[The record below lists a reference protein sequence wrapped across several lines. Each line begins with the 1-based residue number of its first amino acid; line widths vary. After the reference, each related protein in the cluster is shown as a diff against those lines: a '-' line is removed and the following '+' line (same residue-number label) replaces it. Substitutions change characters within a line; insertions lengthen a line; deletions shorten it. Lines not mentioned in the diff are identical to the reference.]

1 MAKNINVLLA
11 IKDQFTAPLKK
22 ATKSTKDMQRQL
34 DKARNK
40 VKAFTN
46 SIKNSMKT
54 VAKWGA
60 IGLGALTAATGLFV
74 KQSLDAAKDKL
85 KADKMLEATMK
96 RNNIFSEERM
106 QALKSEASAL
116 QDLGVVGDDVTLA
129 GAGQLAMYKLN
140 YEQIK
145 KTMPILSDMVAKEK
159 GLNGTQEDAIAMA
172 DVIGKA
178 MNGQVKGLQN
188 FGVSLTEA
196 EKKLF
201 KTMKTE
207 QKLDFIVNKVNKS
220 IGGTA
225 KALRET
231 DEGKISSMKGAWG
244 DMQAELGKKLMPYL
258 GQLAEWFHGK
268 IPQIQDLILGTA
280 DKVAE
285 LIQKAQPYIEQF
297 KNLIGSIWEKA
308 GPALQEFGNIL
319 LDGAETAIG
328 IAQSIIENWDR
339 LSPIFYTVVGALAAY
354 KTVMFISTGYTWA
367 MIGAMKVKAVWDSLQ
382 IARTSGMTT
391 AQWALNAAMN
401 ANPIGILITGIA
413 ALVGAGWLLYK
424 NWDLVKNKVSELWKK
439 LDNNPLGR
447 LIKWFLK
454 FGTPI
459 GWIVR
464 SVIYLYK
471 NFDTLKAKAIELW
484 EGLKANT
491 LDLVTGAVDWFKIKI
506 NEAGNIVALVKDK
519 FLEFCKYIETGFL
532 KTLDMILHP
541 IDTAKNAIGGLID
554 KLKFWNKEEAKDKVL
569 TITEIKEAKEKVNR
583 IFEDKVIKRN
593 TDIPVISKENVEKGK
608 IENKGKQKNDHAPT
622 KIPTEIKDKKPRNA
636 LGTSYFKGGGITGIN
651 EGGRNETAILPSGT
665 KILSHEESKTFEEK
679 SNTGKQVIIKEV
691 ENKRNS
697 DKKIEVHIH
706 INGNFI
712 GEREHM
718 EKYAEYTCK
727 KVIAAVNNT

>member
-178 MNGQVKGLQN
+178 MTGKTKGLLKY
-188 FGVSLTEA
+188 GVQLTEA
-196 EKKLF
+196 EEKLF
-201 KTMKTE
+201 KTMKAE

-231 DEGKISSMKGAWG
+231 DEGKIISMKGAWG
-244 DMQAELGKKLMPYL
+244 DMQAELGKKLIPYL

-308 GPALQEFGNIL
+308 GPALQEFGNVL
-319 LDGAETAIG
+319 LGGAETAIG
-328 IAQSIIENWDR
+328 IAQSIIENWER
-339 LSPIFYTVVGALAAY
+339 LSPVVYGVVGALAAY
-354 KTVMFISTGYTWA
+354 KTVVLIQAAATTIA
-367 MIGAMKVKAVWDSLQ
+367 AAAMKRKLVWDNLQLLMTGNLTLAQFKLNTAMSL
-382 IARTSGMTT
+382 
-391 AQWALNAAMN
+391 
-401 ANPIGILITGIA
+401 NPIGILIGGIA
-413 ALVGAGWLLYK
+413 ALVGVGWLLYK
-424 NWDLVKNKVSELWKK
+424 NWDLVKSKVSEFWKK
-439 LDNNPLGR
+439 LDNNPIGKLF
-447 LIKWFLK
+447 KWFLRLTFPIILLIENFQLIKEKVLNFWGVLKEK
-454 FGTPI
+454 FIPI
-459 GWIVR
+459 
-464 SVIYLYK
+464 LE
-471 NFDTLKAKAIELW
+471 AIS
-484 EGLKANT
+484 N
-491 LDLVTGAVDWFKIKI
+491 
-506 NEAGNIVALVKDK
+506 
-519 FLEFCKYIETGFL
+519 
-532 KTLDMILHP
+532 P
-541 IDTAKNAIGGLID
+541 IDTAKKAIGGLID
-554 KLKFWNKEEAKDKVL
+554 KLKFWNKADVKEKNMD
-569 TITEIKEAKEKVNR
+569 ITENKTTVSSIKTVGRK
-583 IFEDKVIKRN
+583 
-593 TDIPVISKENVEKGK
+593 
-608 IENKGKQKNDHAPT
+608 
-622 KIPTEIKDKKPRNA
+622 A
-636 LGTSYFKGGGITGIN
+636 LGTSYFKGGITGVN
-651 EGGRNETAILPSGT
+651 EGGRKETAILPAGT
-665 KILSHEESKTFEEK
+665 KILSHEESKKTF
-679 SNTGKQVIIKEV
+679 
-691 ENKRNS
+691 NKS
-697 DKKIEVHIH
+697 DKKMEIHIH
-706 INGNFI
+706 VSGNFI
-712 GEREHM
+712 GEKEHM
-718 EKYAEYTCK
+718 ERYAEYTGK
-727 KVIAAVNNT
+727 KVIAAINNM

>member
-60 IGLGALTAATGLFV
+60 IGLGALTAATGLFI

-201 KTMKTE
+201 KTMKAE

-319 LDGAETAIG
+319 LNGAETAIG

-354 KTVMFISTGYTWA
+354 KTVVLIQAAATTIA
-367 MIGAMKVKAVWDSLQ
+367 AAAMKRKLVWDNLQLLMTGNLTLAQFKLNTAMSL
-382 IARTSGMTT
+382 
-391 AQWALNAAMN
+391 
-401 ANPIGILITGIA
+401 NPIGILIAGIA
-413 ALVGAGWLLYK
+413 ALVGVGWLLYK

-439 LDNNPLGR
+439 LDDNPLGK
-447 LIKWFLK
+447 LFKWFLRISFPIILLIENFQLIKEKVLNFWGVLKEK
-454 FGTPI
+454 FIPI
-459 GWIVR
+459 
-464 SVIYLYK
+464 LE
-471 NFDTLKAKAIELW
+471 AIS
-484 EGLKANT
+484 N
-491 LDLVTGAVDWFKIKI
+491 
-506 NEAGNIVALVKDK
+506 
-519 FLEFCKYIETGFL
+519 
-532 KTLDMILHP
+532 P
-541 IDTAKNAIGGLID
+541 IDTAKKAIGGLID
-554 KLKFWNKEEAKDKVL
+554 KLKFWDKTDPKDKSINISE
-569 TITEIKEAKEKVNR
+569 TTTSTTSKN
-583 IFEDKVIKRN
+583 
-593 TDIPVISKENVEKGK
+593 PVVSKPGRK
-608 IENKGKQKNDHAPT
+608 
-622 KIPTEIKDKKPRNA
+622 A
-636 LGTSYFKGGGITGIN
+636 LGTSYFKGGTTGIN
-651 EGGRNETAILPSGT
+651 EGGRSETAILPSGT
-665 KILSHEESKTFEEK
+665 KILSHEESKK
-679 SNTGKQVIIKEV
+679 ISN
-691 ENKRNS
+691 NN
-697 DKKIEVHIH
+697 DKKVEIHIH
-706 INGNFI
+706 LSGNFI
-712 GEREHM
+712 GEKEHM
-718 EKYAEYTCK
+718 ERYAEYTGK
-727 KVIAAVNNT
+727 KVIAAINNM

>member
-22 ATKSTKDMQRQL
+22 ATKSTRDMQRQL

-60 IGLGALTAATGLFV
+60 IGLGTLTAGAVAFAKGSV
-74 KQSLDAAKDKL
+74 DIAKDQVRIEKI
-85 KADKMLEATMK
+85 LEENMK
-96 RNNIFSEERM
+96 RTSKASSM
-106 QALKSEASAL
+106 QIQAIKDEASAL
-116 QDLGVVGDDVTLA
+116 QGLGIVGDEVALA
-129 GAGQLAMYKLN
+129 GAAQLAVYGLKS
-140 YEQIK
+140 EQIK
-145 KTMPILSDMVAKEK
+145 KLMPNLNDMLAKEK
-159 GLNGTQEDAIAMA
+159 GLNGTQEDSIAMA

-178 MNGQVKGLQN
+178 LAGKTKGLLKY
-188 FGVSLTEA
+188 GVQLTEA
-196 EKKLF
+196 EEKVF
-201 KTMKTE
+201 KTMKAE
-207 QKLDFIVNKVNKS
+207 QRMNLISKKLTAS
-220 IGGTA
+220 IGGTN

-231 DEGKISSMKGAWG
+231 DEGKIVAAKNAWG
-244 DMQAELGKKLMPYL
+244 DMREELGKKLLPYL
-258 GQLAEWFHGK
+258 GKFAEWFETK
-268 IPQIQDLILGTA
+268 IPDIQNFILGVA

-319 LDGAETAIG
+319 LDGAEKAIG
-328 IAQSIIENWDR
+328 VAQWIVENWER
-339 LSPIFYTVVGALAAY
+339 VSPIFYTVVGALVAY

-391 AQWALNAAMN
+391 AQWALNTAMN
-401 ANPIGILITGIA
+401 ANPIGILIGGIA

-459 GWIVR
+459 GWVAR

-471 NFDTLKAKAIELW
+471 NFDTLKAKTIELW

-491 LDLVTGAVDWFKIKI
+491 LDLVAGAVDWLKIKI
-506 NEAGNIVALVKDK
+506 DEAGNIVALVKDK

-554 KLKFWNKEEAKDKVL
+554 KLKFWNKEEAKDKIL

-593 TDIPVISKENVEKGK
+593 TDITGISKENVEKGK

-636 LGTSYFKGGGITGIN
+636 LGTSYFKGGITGIN

-665 KILSHEESKTFEEK
+665 KILSHEEGKAFEEK
-679 SNTGKQVIIKEV
+679 SNIEKQVIIKEV
-691 ENKRNS
+691 EKKRNS

-706 INGNFI
+706 ISGNFI

>member
-60 IGLGALTAATGLFV
+60 IGLGALTAGAVAFAKGSV
-74 KQSLDAAKDKL
+74 DIAKDQVRIEKI
-85 KADKMLEATMK
+85 LEENMK
-96 RNNIFSEERM
+96 RTSKASSM
-106 QALKSEASAL
+106 QIQAIKDEASAL
-116 QDLGVVGDDVTLA
+116 QGLGVVGDEVALA
-129 GAGQLAMYKLN
+129 GAAQLAVYGLKS
-140 YEQIK
+140 EQIK
-145 KTMPILSDMVAKEK
+145 KLMPNLNDMLAKEK
-159 GLNGTQEDAIAMA
+159 GLNGTQEDSIAMA

-178 MNGQVKGLQN
+178 LAGKTKGLLKY
-188 FGVSLTEA
+188 GVQLTETE
-196 EKKLF
+196 EKVF
-201 KTMKTE
+201 KTMKAE
-207 QKLDFIVNKVNKS
+207 QRMNLISKKLTAS
-220 IGGTA
+220 IGGTN

-231 DEGKISSMKGAWG
+231 DEGKIVAAKNAWG
-244 DMQAELGKKLMPYL
+244 DMREELGKKLLPYL
-258 GQLAEWFHGK
+258 GKFAEWFETK
-268 IPQIQDLILGTA
+268 IPDIQNFILGIA
-280 DKVAE
+280 DKAE
-285 LIQKAQPYIEQF
+285 QLIIKAQPYIEQF

-319 LDGAETAIG
+319 LDGAEKAIG
-328 IAQSIIENWDR
+328 VAQGIIENWDKIGP
-339 LSPIFYTVVGALAAY
+339 SVYI
-354 KTVMFISTGYTWA
+354 I
-367 MIGAMKVKAVWDSLQ
+367 IGAFALYKATMFACAVWTNAVTLATKLKISYDKAQ
-382 IARTSGMTT
+382 AATT
-391 AQWALNAAMN
+391 GVLTIKQWAFNAALN
-401 ANPIGILITGIA
+401 ANPIGVVIGLIAGAIA
-413 ALVGAGWLLYK
+413 VGVLLYK

-471 NFDTLKAKAIELW
+471 NFDTLKAKSIELW

-554 KLKFWNKEEAKDKVL
+554 KLKFWNKEEVKDKNIK
-569 TITEIKEAKEKVNR
+569 ITETIEKN
-583 IFEDKVIKRN
+583 
-593 TDIPVISKENVEKGK
+593 
-608 IENKGKQKNDHAPT
+608 ENKNNNGNN
-622 KIPTEIKDKKPRNA
+622 IKPPRHA
-636 LGTSYFKGGGITGIN
+636 LGTSYFQGGITGIN

-665 KILSHEESKTFEEK
+665 KILSHEEGKTFEEK
-679 SNTGKQVIIKEV
+679 SNIEKQVIIKEV
-691 ENKRNS
+691 ENKKNS

-706 INGNFI
+706 ISGNFI

>member
-1 MAKNINVLLA
+1 MAKSINVLLA
-11 IKDQFTAPLKK
+11 IKDQFTAPMQK
-22 ATKSTKDMQRQL
+22 ATKNTKDMQRQL

-196 EKKLF
+196 EKKVF
-201 KTMKTE
+201 KTMKAE

-319 LDGAETAIG
+319 LDGAEKTIG
-328 IAQSIIENWDR
+328 VAQWVVENWER
-339 LSPIFYTVVGALAAY
+339 VSPVVYGVVGALTAY
-354 KTVMFISTGYTWA
+354 KIAMFACAIWTNAVTFATKLKTSYDKAQAATTGVLT
-367 MIGAMKVKAVWDSLQ
+367 IK
-382 IARTSGMTT
+382 
-391 AQWALNAAMN
+391 QWAFNAALN
-401 ANPIGILITGIA
+401 ANPIGVLIGLIAGAIA
-413 ALVGAGWLLYK
+413 AGVLLYK

-459 GWIVR
+459 GWIAR

-471 NFDTLKAKAIELW
+471 NFDTLKAKTIELW

-491 LDLVTGAVDWFKIKI
+491 LDLVTGAFDWFKIKI
-506 NEAGNIVALVKDK
+506 DEAGNIVALVKDK
-519 FLEFCKYIETGFL
+519 FLEFCKYIKTGFL

-593 TDIPVISKENVEKGK
+593 TDITGISKENVEKGK

-636 LGTSYFKGGGITGIN
+636 LGTSYFKGGITGIN

-665 KILSHEESKTFEEK
+665 KILSHEEGKTFEEK
-679 SNTGKQVIIKEV
+679 SNIEKQVIIKEV

-706 INGNFI
+706 ISGNFI

>member
-178 MNGQVKGLQN
+178 MSGKTKGLLKY
-188 FGVSLTEA
+188 GVHLTEA
-196 EKKLF
+196 EEKLF
-201 KTMKTE
+201 KTMKAE

-258 GQLAEWFHGK
+258 GQLAEWFHRK

-339 LSPIFYTVVGALAAY
+339 VSPIFYTVVGALAAY
-354 KTVMFISTGYTWA
+354 KTVVLIQATATTIA
-367 MIGAMKVKAVWDSLQ
+367 AAAMKRKLVWDNLQLLMTGNLTLAQFKLNTAMSL
-382 IARTSGMTT
+382 
-391 AQWALNAAMN
+391 
-401 ANPIGILITGIA
+401 NPIGILIAGIA
-413 ALVGAGWLLYK
+413 ALVGVGWLLYK

-454 FGTPI
+454 FSTPI

-554 KLKFWNKEEAKDKVL
+554 KLKFWNKEEVKDKNIK
-569 TITEIKEAKEKVNR
+569 ITETIEKN
-583 IFEDKVIKRN
+583 
-593 TDIPVISKENVEKGK
+593 
-608 IENKGKQKNDHAPT
+608 ENKNNNGNN
-622 KIPTEIKDKKPRNA
+622 IKPPRHA
-636 LGTSYFKGGGITGIN
+636 LGTSYFQGGITGIN

-665 KILSHEESKTFEEK
+665 KILSHEEGKTFEEK
-679 SNTGKQVIIKEV
+679 SNIEKQVIIKEV
-691 ENKRNS
+691 ENKKNS

-706 INGNFI
+706 ISGNFI